1 MAKRLARDK
10 AKADKAVAAKA
21 QLLQVKATRA
31 VALVVAA
38 QGAEVAAQRLVEESQ
53 CAERQAM
60 AAVANGANGARH
72 ERALLG
78 AAVRM
83 KRAEVAEASQFLAR
97 ARAQVRRLERLADA
111 ARRAVTEALSS
122 AGDNAPSGPAVSSVG
137 PAAVSSV

>member
-1 MAKRLARDK
+1 MLICSRKPPLEHGDDSDWTAG
-10 AKADKAVAAKA
+10 
-21 QLLQVKATRA
+21 RA
-31 VALVVAA
+31 VCGVVCDYYRAPT
-38 QGAEVAAQRLVEESQ
+38 EK
-53 CAERQAM
+53 
-60 AAVANGANGARH
+60 
-72 ERALLG
+72 ALLG